1 MAVLTKIPNT
11 PINEIDVRDT
21 LNANGGNTNDQWS
34 NLCGAAGKAKYTAR
48 YKPVARNVNFCQDHD
63 PNGANYVK
71 DWWKAYIVGDT
82 YKSGRCGVDYPT
94 YTSTASLQGV
104 ANPATLWGH
113 DYPDGG
119 ASQPYRITD
128 FAGYDPQARDL
139 IASAVRN
146 PTTGGIIIIGGNANS
161 NVAVVFNNNLGT
173 SALDYT
179 EIGYRTSNSQWL
191 KDLYFGYV
199 AISEDGKAHGAVS
212 HEYTMAELNSVTEG
226 DYAATTDHNVFLMLS
241 TQLFNKAA
249 KYKVYPCLFLAKQ
262 SLIKSSSAIAISS
275 GYIPLPCAPIEVE
288 TTNAADLF
296 VLSNLSASAPAA
308 GGYFT
313 VYFRFTNKYDAPI
326 TITPSNPTSYF
337 KVRAFRYASGTNPS
351 DYPNKEYKEEKIQS
365 TFTCPANSTI
375 NVSAQTT
382 INVDKGYMLDLQV
395 QYFYGTTTNI
405 QVSDAFVNPFE

>member
-1 MAVLTKIPNT
+1 MATIPKT
-11 PINEIDVRDT
+11 GIQEFVVRNT
-21 LNANGGNTNDQWS
+21 LNENGGNTDDQWS
-34 NLCGAAGKAKYTAR
+34 NLCGAAGKANWRAR

-71 DWWKAYIVGDT
+71 DWWRAYIVGDT

-128 FAGYDPQARDL
+128 FAGYDPKARDL

-146 PTTGGIIIIGGNANS
+146 PTSGGIIIIGGNANS
-161 NVAVVFNNNLGT
+161 NIAVTFNNNIGT
-173 SALDYT
+173 TALDYT
-179 EIGYRTSNSQWL
+179 EIGYRTSYSQWL
-191 KDLYFGYV
+191 KDFYFGYV

-212 HEYTMAELNSVTEG
+212 HEYTMTELNSVTEG
-226 DYAATTDHNVFLMLS
+226 DYAATTDHYVFLMLQ
-241 TQLFNKAA
+241 TGLFDKAA
-249 KYKVYPCLFLAKQ
+249 KYKIYPCLFLAKQ
-262 SLIKSSSAIAISS
+262 SLVKSSSAIAISS

-288 TTNAADLF
+288 TTNAAALF

-326 TITPSNPTSYF
+326 TITPSNPASYF
-337 KVRAFRYASGTNPS
+337 KVRAFRYASGTYPS
-351 DYPNKEYKEEKIQS
+351 DYPDKEYKEEIIQS